1 MLGKLSF
8 YSVAEAKAEL
18 SKLISQLNDSDA
30 VITKNGIPVASVMK
44 YDRYVEMVDFLEKV
58 KDIYLLD
65 VGSSTIEDPIKNMF
79 EDNN

>member
-1 MLGKLSF
+1 MLGKLNF

-44 YDRYVEMVDFLEKV
+44 YDRYVKMVDFLEKV

-65 VGSSTIEDPIKNMF
+65 VGSSTIEDPIENML
-79 EDNN
+79 EDN

>member
-1 MLGKLSF
+1 MLEKLNF

-18 SKLISQLNDSDA
+18 SKLISQLSNCDA

-44 YDRYVEMVDFLEKV
+44 YDRYVKMVDFLEKV

-65 VGSSTIEDPIKNMF
+65 VGSSTIEDPIENML
-79 EDNN
+79 EDN

>member
-1 MLGKLSF
+1 MLEKLNF

-44 YDRYVEMVDFLEKV
+44 YNRYVKMMDFLEKI

-65 VGSSTIEDPIKNMF
+65 VGSSTIEDPIENMI
-79 EDNN
+79 EDN